1 MFNNLGKIDY
11 KVNSEIIKLEL
22 ANIIEGVNF
31 TEEFIIFKE
40 KEKLSIYDRICDHNS
55 GRLISKEGKTFCPMH
70 NWEFLPK
77 TGTYK
82 NGLVKKKKEYEIN
95 NNKILVS
102 NKNFQPEI
110 KSVDKNIDVKV
121 RYINH
126 AFLIIESD
134 NFKFATDPWALGP
147 AFNTGWWLK
156 HKTIANWKDE
166 LNSCDFIYIS
176 HNHPDHCHELTLS
189 YVDKKIPLVVPNF
202 ITNSTGLLLQDLG
215 FKNIHNLNFEN
226 QYQLKN
232 TELIFTIFKS
242 GDLRDDSGFYFSAGN
257 FKGLLT
263 VDANNLNFLK
273 LPSVD
278 LFASSF
284 AGGAHGYPLN
294 CENYELK
301 DRVKMLDNDR
311 KFIRKTKY
319 KYLEKI
325 KPKFFLP
332 YAGFFKEV
340 LKRDEVYIKY
350 NKKNIVKDYKNFCK
364 KLDIEILDV
373 EENTIFNFKRNK
385 NIKFESYKGKYYMD
399 INENDYLEYFKEKYK
414 KIDLNYIKNYFE
426 NSKFHDDSILFI
438 SLTDDNFENN
448 DCYFQINFTK
458 KITFTILEIESLNK
472 LLQSKNNYLFMKI
485 RKESFLNTIY
495 NKRSWEDISIGFQN
509 KQFRKPNTYNN
520 KFWFHF
526 SNVYVSNKY
535 VQSRTDCS
543 NCTLLNQDIHD
554 ILFKKKSVD
563 NISSFKK
570 FS

>member
-1 MFNNLGKIDY
+1 MFKNLGKIEY
-11 KVNSEIIKLEL
+11 KTESQKVKIDLNQID
-22 ANIIEGVNF
+22 EGVNF
-31 TEEFIIFKE
+31 TDEFIVFK
-40 KEKLSIYDRICDHNS
+40 KNDKLSIYDRICDHNS
-55 GRLISKEGKTFCPMH
+55 GKLISKNGKTFCPMH
-70 NWEFLPK
+70 NWEFEPK

-82 NGLVKKKKEYEIN
+82 NGLVKKKKEYEIE

-110 KSVDKNIDVKV
+110 KSVDKSIDIKV

-156 HKTIANWKDE
+156 HKTIANWKNE

-215 FKNIHNLNFEN
+215 FSNIHNLNFEN

-242 GDLRDDSGFYFSAGN
+242 GDLRDDSGFTLVLGN

-311 KFIRKTKY
+311 KFIKKTKY

-350 NKKNIVKDYKNFCK
+350 NKKNIVKDYTNFCK

-373 EENTIFNFKRNK
+373 EENTIFNFNK
-385 NIKFESYKGKYYMD
+385 NKNVKFGTYKGKYYID

-438 SLTDDNFENN
+438 SLTGDNFENN
-448 DCYFQINFTK
+448 NCCFQVNFTK
-458 KITFTILEIESLNK
+458 KITFTILEAKNLNE

-509 KQFRKPNTYNN
+509 KQFRKPNIYNS

-526 SNVYVSNKY
+526 SNVYVGNKY

-543 NCTLLNQDIHD
+543 NCVLLNQDIHD
-554 ILFKKKSVD
+554 ILFEKKSVD
-563 NISSFKK
+563 NISSF
-570 FS
+570 

>member
-11 KVNSEIIKLEL
+11 KVKSETIKIEL
-22 ANIIEGVNF
+22 TNIVEGVNF

-55 GRLISKEGKTFCPMH
+55 GRLISKDGKTFCPMH
-70 NWEFLPK
+70 NWEFIPE

-82 NGLVKKKKEYEIN
+82 NGLVKKKKEYEIV

-110 KSVDKNIDVKV
+110 KSVNKSINVKV

-134 NFKFATDPWALGP
+134 SFKFATDPWALGP

-156 HKTIANWKDE
+156 HKTIASWKDE

-215 FKNIHNLNFEN
+215 FNNIHNLNFEN

-273 LPSVD
+273 LPSID

-301 DRVKMLDNDR
+301 DRIKMLDTDR
-311 KFIRKTKY
+311 KFIRQTKY
-319 KYLEKI
+319 KYLKKI

-332 YAGFFKEV
+332 YAGFFKEM
-340 LKRDEVYIKY
+340 LKRDEIYIKY
-350 NKKNIVKDYKNFCK
+350 NKKNLVKDYTNFCE
-364 KLDIEILDV
+364 KLDIKILDV
-373 EENTIFNFKRNK
+373 EENTIFNFDKNK
-385 NIKFESYKGKYYMD
+385 NIKSESYKGKYFID
-399 INENDYLEYFKEKYK
+399 ISENDYLEYFKEKYK
-414 KIDLNYIKNYFE
+414 KIDLNYIKNYFD
-426 NSKFHDDSILFI
+426 NCKFHDNSTLFI

-448 DCYFQINFTK
+448 NFYFQVKFTK
-458 KITFTILEIESLNK
+458 KIAFTILEAESLNQ

-509 KQFRKPNTYNN
+509 KQFRKPNIYNS

-543 NCTLLNQDIHD
+543 NCALLNQDIHN

-563 NISSFKK
+563 NVSSFEII
-570 FS
+570 

>member
-11 KVNSEIIKLEL
+11 KVKSEIIEIEL
-22 ANIIEGVNF
+22 ANIVQGVNF

-55 GRLISKEGKTFCPMH
+55 GKLISKDGKTFCPMH
-70 NWEFLPK
+70 NWEFVPK

-82 NGLVKKKKEYEIN
+82 NGLVKKKKEYEIA
-95 NNKILVS
+95 NNKIMVS
-102 NKNFQPEI
+102 NKIFQPKI
-110 KSVDKNIDVKV
+110 KSVDKSINVKV

-156 HKTIANWKDE
+156 HKTILNWKDE

-189 YVDKKIPLVVPNF
+189 YVDKEIPLVVPNF

-215 FKNIHNLNFEN
+215 FNNIHNLNFEN
-226 QYQLKN
+226 QYQLRN

-273 LPSVD
+273 LPSID

-301 DRVKMLDNDR
+301 DRIRMLDTDR
-311 KFIRKTKY
+311 KFIRQTKY

-340 LKRDEVYIKY
+340 LKRDEIYIKY
-350 NKKNIVKDYKNFCK
+350 NKKNLVKDYANFCK
-364 KLDIEILDV
+364 KLDVKILDV
-373 EENTIFNFKRNK
+373 EENTIFNFDKNK
-385 NIKFESYKGKYYMD
+385 NIKSESYNGKYYID

-438 SLTDDNFENN
+438 SLSGDNFENKN
-448 DCYFQINFTK
+448 DNFYFKVKFTK
-458 KITFTILEIESLNK
+458 KITFSILEAKNLNR

-485 RKESFLNTIY
+485 RKESFLNTVY

-509 KQFRKPNTYNN
+509 KQFRKPNIYNS

-554 ILFKKKSVD
+554 VLFKKKSID
-563 NISSFKK
+563 NISPF
-570 FS
+570 

>member
-1 MFNNLGKIDY
+1 MFKNLGKIEY
-11 KVNSEIIKLEL
+11 KTESQKVKIDLNQID
-22 ANIIEGVNF
+22 EGVNF
-31 TEEFIIFKE
+31 TDEFIVFK
-40 KEKLSIYDRICDHNS
+40 KNDKLSIYDRICDHNS
-55 GRLISKEGKTFCPMH
+55 GKLISKNGKTFCPMH
-70 NWEFLPK
+70 NWEFEPK

-82 NGLVKKKKEYEIN
+82 NGLVKKKKEYEIE

-110 KSVDKNIDVKV
+110 KSVDKSIDIKV

-156 HKTIANWKDE
+156 HKTIANWKEE

-215 FKNIHNLNFEN
+215 FNNIHNLNFEN

-332 YAGFFKEV
+332 YAGFFKEA

-350 NKKNIVKDYKNFCK
+350 NKKNIVKDYTNFCK

-373 EENTIFNFKRNK
+373 EENTIFNFNK
-385 NIKFESYKGKYYMD
+385 NKNVKFGTYKGKYYID

-438 SLTDDNFENN
+438 SLTGDNFENN
-448 DCYFQINFTK
+448 NCCFQVNFTK
-458 KITFTILEIESLNK
+458 KITFTILEAKNLNE

-509 KQFRKPNTYNN
+509 KQFRKPNIYNS

-526 SNVYVSNKY
+526 SNVYVGNKY

-543 NCTLLNQDIHD
+543 NCVLLNQDIHD
-554 ILFKKKSVD
+554 ILFEKKSVD
-563 NISSFKK
+563 NISSF
-570 FS
+570 

>member
-1 MFNNLGKIDY
+1 MFNNLGIIDY
-11 KVNSEIIKLEL
+11 KVKSEIIKIEL
-22 ANIIEGVNF
+22 ASLIEGVNF
-31 TEEFIIFKE
+31 TEEFIIFKKK
-40 KEKLSIYDRICDHNS
+40 KELLIYDRICDHNS
-55 GRLISKEGKTFCPMH
+55 GRLISKDGKTFCPMH
-70 NWEFLPK
+70 NWEFMPE
-77 TGTYK
+77 TGIYK
-82 NGLVKKKKEYEIN
+82 NGLVKKKKEYEIV

-110 KSVDKNIDVKV
+110 KFVDKNINVKV

-189 YVDKKIPLVVPNF
+189 YVDKKIPLVIPNF

-215 FKNIHNLNFEN
+215 FNNIHNLNFEN
-226 QYQLKN
+226 QYQLRN

-273 LPSVD
+273 LPSID

-301 DRVKMLDNDR
+301 DRIRMLDTDR
-311 KFIRKTKY
+311 KFIRQTKY
-319 KYLEKI
+319 KYLNKI

-332 YAGFFKEV
+332 YAGFFKEL
-340 LKRDEVYIKY
+340 LKRDETYIKY
-350 NKKNIVKDYKNFCK
+350 NKKNLVKDYANFCE
-364 KLDIEILDV
+364 KLDIKILDV
-373 EENTIFNFKRNK
+373 EESTIFNFDKNK
-385 NIKFESYKGKYYMD
+385 NVKSESYNGKYYID
-399 INENDYLEYFKEKYK
+399 ISENDYLKYFKEKYK

-426 NSKFHDDSILFI
+426 NSKFHDNSILFI
-438 SLTDDNFENN
+438 SLSGDNFESN
-448 DCYFQINFTK
+448 DFFFQVKFTK
-458 KITFTILEIESLNK
+458 KITFTILEAKNLK
-472 LLQSKNNYLFMKI
+472 QLLQSKNNYLFMKI

-509 KQFRKPNTYNN
+509 KQFRKPNIYNS

-535 VQSRTDCS
+535 VQSRTNCS
-543 NCTLLNQDIHD
+543 NCVLLNQDIHD

-563 NISSFKK
+563 NILSF
-570 FS
+570 

>member
-1 MFNNLGKIDY
+1 MFKNLGKIEY
-11 KVNSEIIKLEL
+11 KTESQKVKIDLNQID
-22 ANIIEGVNF
+22 EGVNF
-31 TEEFIIFKE
+31 TDEFIVFK
-40 KEKLSIYDRICDHNS
+40 KNDKLSIYDRICDHNS
-55 GRLISKEGKTFCPMH
+55 GKLISKNGKTFCPMH
-70 NWEFLPK
+70 NWEFEPK

-82 NGLVKKKKEYEIN
+82 NGLVKKKKEYEIE

-110 KSVDKNIDVKV
+110 KSVDKSIDIKV

-156 HKTIANWKDE
+156 HKTIANWKEE

-215 FKNIHNLNFEN
+215 FSNIHNLNFEN

-311 KFIRKTKY
+311 KFIKKTKY

-332 YAGFFKEV
+332 YAGFFKEA

-350 NKKNIVKDYKNFCK
+350 NKKNIVKDYTNFCK

-373 EENTIFNFKRNK
+373 EENTIFNFNK
-385 NIKFESYKGKYYMD
+385 NKNVKFGTYKGKYYID

-438 SLTDDNFENN
+438 SLTGDNFENN
-448 DCYFQINFTK
+448 NCCFQVNFTK
-458 KITFTILEIESLNK
+458 KITFTILEVKNLNE

-509 KQFRKPNTYNN
+509 KQFRKPNIYNS

-526 SNVYVSNKY
+526 SNVYVGNKY

-543 NCTLLNQDIHD
+543 NCVLLNQDIHD
-554 ILFKKKSVD
+554 ILFEKKSVD
-563 NISSFKK
+563 NISSF
-570 FS
+570 

>member
-1 MFNNLGKIDY
+1 MFKNLGKIEY
-11 KVNSEIIKLEL
+11 KTESQKVKIDLNQID
-22 ANIIEGVNF
+22 EGVNF
-31 TEEFIIFKE
+31 TDEFIVFK
-40 KEKLSIYDRICDHNS
+40 KNDKLSIYDRICDHNS
-55 GRLISKEGKTFCPMH
+55 GKLISKNGKTFCPMH
-70 NWEFLPK
+70 NWEFEPK

-82 NGLVKKKKEYEIN
+82 NGLVKKKKEYEIE

-110 KSVDKNIDVKV
+110 KSVDKSIDIKV

-156 HKTIANWKDE
+156 HKTIANWKEE

-215 FKNIHNLNFEN
+215 FSNIHNLNFEN

-332 YAGFFKEV
+332 YAGFFKEA

-350 NKKNIVKDYKNFCK
+350 NKKNIVKDYTNFCK

-373 EENTIFNFKRNK
+373 EENTIFNFNK
-385 NIKFESYKGKYYMD
+385 NKNVKFGTYKGKYYID

-438 SLTDDNFENN
+438 SLTGDNFENN
-448 DCYFQINFTK
+448 NCYFQVNFTK
-458 KITFTILEIESLNK
+458 KITFTILEVKNLNE

-509 KQFRKPNTYNN
+509 KQFRKPNIYNS

-526 SNVYVSNKY
+526 SNVYVGNKY

-543 NCTLLNQDIHD
+543 NCVLLNQDIHD
-554 ILFKKKSVD
+554 ILFEKKSVD
-563 NISSFKK
+563 NISSF
-570 FS
+570 

>member
-1 MFNNLGKIDY
+1 MFKNLGKIEY
-11 KVNSEIIKLEL
+11 KTESQKVKIDLNQID
-22 ANIIEGVNF
+22 EGVNF
-31 TEEFIIFKE
+31 TDEFIVFK
-40 KEKLSIYDRICDHNS
+40 KNDKLSIYDRICDHNS
-55 GRLISKEGKTFCPMH
+55 GKLISKNGKTFCPMH
-70 NWEFLPK
+70 NWEFEPK

-82 NGLVKKKKEYEIN
+82 NGLVKKKKEYEIE

-110 KSVDKNIDVKV
+110 KSVDKSIDIKV

-156 HKTIANWKDE
+156 HKTIANWKNE

-215 FKNIHNLNFEN
+215 FSNIHNLNFEN

-350 NKKNIVKDYKNFCK
+350 NKKNIVKDYTNFCK

-373 EENTIFNFKRNK
+373 EENTIFNFNK
-385 NIKFESYKGKYYMD
+385 NKNVKFGTYKGKYYID

-438 SLTDDNFENN
+438 SLTGDNFENN
-448 DCYFQINFTK
+448 NCCFQVNFTK
-458 KITFTILEIESLNK
+458 KITFTILEVKNLNE

-509 KQFRKPNTYNN
+509 KQFRKPNIYNS

-526 SNVYVSNKY
+526 SNVYVGNKY

-543 NCTLLNQDIHD
+543 NCVLLNQDIHD
-554 ILFKKKSVD
+554 ILFEKKSVD
-563 NISSFKK
+563 NISSF
-570 FS
+570 

>member
-1 MFNNLGKIDY
+1 MFKNLGKIEY
-11 KVNSEIIKLEL
+11 KTESQKVKIDLNQID
-22 ANIIEGVNF
+22 EGVNF
-31 TEEFIIFKE
+31 TDEFIVFK
-40 KEKLSIYDRICDHNS
+40 KNDKLSIYDRICDHNS
-55 GRLISKEGKTFCPMH
+55 GKLISKNGKTFCPMH
-70 NWEFLPK
+70 NWEFEPK

-82 NGLVKKKKEYEIN
+82 NGLVKKKKEYEIE

-110 KSVDKNIDVKV
+110 KSVDKSIDIKV

-156 HKTIANWKDE
+156 HKTIANWKNE

-215 FKNIHNLNFEN
+215 FSNIHNLNFEN

-350 NKKNIVKDYKNFCK
+350 NKKNIVKDYTNFCK

-373 EENTIFNFKRNK
+373 EENTIFNFNK
-385 NIKFESYKGKYYMD
+385 NKNVKFGTYKGKYYID

-438 SLTDDNFENN
+438 SLTGDNFENN
-448 DCYFQINFTK
+448 NCCFQVNFTK
-458 KITFTILEIESLNK
+458 KITFTILEAKNLNE

-509 KQFRKPNTYNN
+509 KQFRKPNIYNS

-526 SNVYVSNKY
+526 SNVYVGNKY

-543 NCTLLNQDIHD
+543 NCVLLNQDIHD
-554 ILFKKKSVD
+554 ILFEKKSVD
-563 NISSFKK
+563 NISSF
-570 FS
+570 

>member
-11 KVNSEIIKLEL
+11 KVKSETIKIEL
-22 ANIIEGVNF
+22 TNIVEGVNF

-55 GRLISKEGKTFCPMH
+55 GRLISKEGRTFCPMH
-70 NWEFLPK
+70 NWEFVPK

-110 KSVDKNIDVKV
+110 KSVDKSIDVKV

-202 ITNSTGLLLQDLG
+202 ITNSTGLLLKDLG

-325 KPKFFLP
+325 KPNFFLP

-373 EENTIFNFKRNK
+373 EENTIFNFNRNK

-414 KIDLNYIKNYFE
+414 KIDLNYIQNYFK
-426 NSKFHDDSILFI
+426 NSNFHDDSILFI
-438 SLTDDNFENN
+438 SLTGDNFENN

-458 KITFTILEIESLNK
+458 KITFAILDFESLNK
-472 LLQSKNNYLFMKI
+472 LLQSNNNYLFMKI

-509 KQFRKPNTYNN
+509 KQFRKPNIYNN

-526 SNVYVSNKY
+526 SNVYVNNKY

-570 FS
+570 I

>member
-1 MFNNLGKIDY
+1 MFKNLGKIEY
-11 KVNSEIIKLEL
+11 KTESQKVKIDLNQID
-22 ANIIEGVNF
+22 EGVNF
-31 TEEFIIFKE
+31 TDEFIVFK
-40 KEKLSIYDRICDHNS
+40 KNDKLSIYDRICDHNS
-55 GRLISKEGKTFCPMH
+55 GKLISKNGKTFCPMH
-70 NWEFLPK
+70 NWEFEPK

-82 NGLVKKKKEYEIN
+82 NGLVKKKKEYEIE

-110 KSVDKNIDVKV
+110 KSVDKSIDIKV

-156 HKTIANWKDE
+156 HKTIANWKEE

-215 FKNIHNLNFEN
+215 FNNIHNLNFEN

-350 NKKNIVKDYKNFCK
+350 NKKNIVKDYTNFCK

-373 EENTIFNFKRNK
+373 EENTIFNFNK
-385 NIKFESYKGKYYMD
+385 NKNVKFGTYKGKYYID

-438 SLTDDNFENN
+438 SLTGDNFENN
-448 DCYFQINFTK
+448 NCCFQVNFTK
-458 KITFTILEIESLNK
+458 KITFTILEAKNLNE

-509 KQFRKPNTYNN
+509 KQFRKPNIYNS

-526 SNVYVSNKY
+526 SNVYVGNKY

-543 NCTLLNQDIHD
+543 NCVLLNQDIHD
-554 ILFKKKSVD
+554 ILFEKKSVD
-563 NISSFKK
+563 NISSF
-570 FS
+570 

>member
-1 MFNNLGKIDY
+1 MFKNLGKIEY
-11 KVNSEIIKLEL
+11 KTESQKVKIDLNQID
-22 ANIIEGVNF
+22 EGVNF
-31 TEEFIIFKE
+31 TDEFIVFK
-40 KEKLSIYDRICDHNS
+40 KNDKLSIYDRICDHNS
-55 GRLISKEGKTFCPMH
+55 GKLISKNGKTFCPMH
-70 NWEFLPK
+70 NWEFEPK

-82 NGLVKKKKEYEIN
+82 NGLVKKKKEYEIE

-110 KSVDKNIDVKV
+110 KSVDKSIDIKV

-156 HKTIANWKDE
+156 HKTIANWKNE

-215 FKNIHNLNFEN
+215 FSNIHNLNFEN

-311 KFIRKTKY
+311 KFIKKTKY

-350 NKKNIVKDYKNFCK
+350 NKKNIVKDYTNFCK

-373 EENTIFNFKRNK
+373 EENTIFNFNK
-385 NIKFESYKGKYYMD
+385 NKNVKFGTYKGKYYID

-438 SLTDDNFENN
+438 SLTGDNFENN
-448 DCYFQINFTK
+448 NCCFQVNFTK
-458 KITFTILEIESLNK
+458 KITFTILEAKNLNE

-509 KQFRKPNTYNN
+509 KQFRKPNIYNS

-526 SNVYVSNKY
+526 SNVYVGNKY

-543 NCTLLNQDIHD
+543 NCVLLNQDIHD
-554 ILFKKKSVD
+554 ILFEKKSVD
-563 NISSFKK
+563 NISSF
-570 FS
+570 

>member
-1 MFNNLGKIDY
+1 MFKNLGKIEY
-11 KVNSEIIKLEL
+11 KTESQKVKIDLNQID
-22 ANIIEGVNF
+22 EGVNF
-31 TEEFIIFKE
+31 TDEFIVFK
-40 KEKLSIYDRICDHNS
+40 KNDKLSIYDRICDHNS
-55 GRLISKEGKTFCPMH
+55 GKLISKNGKTFCPMH
-70 NWEFLPK
+70 NWEFEPK

-82 NGLVKKKKEYEIN
+82 NGLVKKKKEYEIE

-110 KSVDKNIDVKV
+110 KSVDKSIDIKV

-156 HKTIANWKDE
+156 HKTIANWKNE

-215 FKNIHNLNFEN
+215 FNNIHNLNFEN

-350 NKKNIVKDYKNFCK
+350 NKKNIVKDYTNFCK

-373 EENTIFNFKRNK
+373 EENTIFNFNK
-385 NIKFESYKGKYYMD
+385 NKNVKFGTYKGKYYID

-438 SLTDDNFENN
+438 SLTGDNFENN
-448 DCYFQINFTK
+448 NCYFQVNFTK
-458 KITFTILEIESLNK
+458 KITFTILEAKNLNE

-509 KQFRKPNTYNN
+509 KQFRKPNIYNS

-526 SNVYVSNKY
+526 SNVYVGNKY

-543 NCTLLNQDIHD
+543 NCVLLNQDIHD
-554 ILFKKKSVD
+554 ILFEKKSVD
-563 NISSFKK
+563 NISSF
-570 FS
+570 

>member
-1 MFNNLGKIDY
+1 MFKNLGKIEY
-11 KVNSEIIKLEL
+11 KTESQKVKIDLNQID
-22 ANIIEGVNF
+22 EGVNF
-31 TEEFIIFKE
+31 TDEFIVFK
-40 KEKLSIYDRICDHNS
+40 KNDKLSIYDRICDHNS
-55 GRLISKEGKTFCPMH
+55 GKLISKNGKTFCPMH
-70 NWEFLPK
+70 NWEFEPK

-82 NGLVKKKKEYEIN
+82 NGLVKKKKEYEIE

-110 KSVDKNIDVKV
+110 KSVDKSIDIKV

-156 HKTIANWKDE
+156 HKTIANWKNE

-215 FKNIHNLNFEN
+215 FSNIHNLNFEN

-332 YAGFFKEV
+332 YAGFFKEA

-350 NKKNIVKDYKNFCK
+350 NKKNIVKDYTNFCK

-373 EENTIFNFKRNK
+373 EENTIFNFNK
-385 NIKFESYKGKYYMD
+385 NKNVKFGTYKGKYYID

-438 SLTDDNFENN
+438 SLTGDNFENN
-448 DCYFQINFTK
+448 NCYFQVNFTK
-458 KITFTILEIESLNK
+458 KITFTILEVKNLNE

-509 KQFRKPNTYNN
+509 KQFRKPNIYNS

-526 SNVYVSNKY
+526 SNVYVGNKY

-543 NCTLLNQDIHD
+543 NCVLLNQDIHD
-554 ILFKKKSVD
+554 ILFEKKSVD
-563 NISSFKK
+563 NISSF
-570 FS
+570 

>member
-22 ANIIEGVNF
+22 ANIVEGVNF

-55 GRLISKEGKTFCPMH
+55 GRLISKEGRTFCPMH
-70 NWEFLPK
+70 NWEFVPK

-110 KSVDKNIDVKV
+110 KSVDKSIDVKV

-202 ITNSTGLLLQDLG
+202 ITNSTGLLLKDLG

-325 KPKFFLP
+325 KPNFFLP

-373 EENTIFNFKRNK
+373 EENTIFNFNRNK

-414 KIDLNYIKNYFE
+414 KIDLNYIQNYFK
-426 NSKFHDDSILFI
+426 NSNFHDDSILFI
-438 SLTDDNFENN
+438 SLTGDNFENN

-458 KITFTILEIESLNK
+458 KITFAILDFESLNK
-472 LLQSKNNYLFMKI
+472 LLQSNNNYLFMKI

-509 KQFRKPNTYNN
+509 KQFRKPNIYNN

-526 SNVYVSNKY
+526 SNVYVNNKY

-570 FS
+570 I

>member
-1 MFNNLGKIDY
+1 MFKNLGKIEY
-11 KVNSEIIKLEL
+11 KTESQKVKIDLNQID
-22 ANIIEGVNF
+22 EGVNF
-31 TEEFIIFKE
+31 TDEFIVFK
-40 KEKLSIYDRICDHNS
+40 KNDKLSIYDRICDHNS
-55 GRLISKEGKTFCPMH
+55 GKLISKNGKTFCPMH
-70 NWEFLPK
+70 NWEFEPK

-82 NGLVKKKKEYEIN
+82 NGLVKKKKEYEIE

-110 KSVDKNIDVKV
+110 KSVDKSIDIKV

-156 HKTIANWKDE
+156 HKTIANWKNE

-215 FKNIHNLNFEN
+215 FNNIHNLNFEN

-311 KFIRKTKY
+311 KFIKKTKY

-350 NKKNIVKDYKNFCK
+350 NKKNIVKDYTNFCK

-373 EENTIFNFKRNK
+373 EENTIFNFNK
-385 NIKFESYKGKYYMD
+385 NKNVKFGTYKGKYYID

-438 SLTDDNFENN
+438 SLTGDNFENN
-448 DCYFQINFTK
+448 NCCFQVNFTK
-458 KITFTILEIESLNK
+458 KITFTILEAKNLNE

-509 KQFRKPNTYNN
+509 KQFRKPNIYNS

-526 SNVYVSNKY
+526 SNVYVGNKY

-543 NCTLLNQDIHD
+543 NCVLLNQDIHD
-554 ILFKKKSVD
+554 ILFEKKSVD
-563 NISSFKK
+563 NISSF
-570 FS
+570 

>member
-1 MFNNLGKIDY
+1 MFKNLGKIEY
-11 KVNSEIIKLEL
+11 KTESQKVKIDLNQID
-22 ANIIEGVNF
+22 EGVNF
-31 TEEFIIFKE
+31 TDEFIVFK
-40 KEKLSIYDRICDHNS
+40 KNDKLSIYDRICDHNS
-55 GRLISKEGKTFCPMH
+55 GKLISKNGKTFCPMH
-70 NWEFLPK
+70 NWEFEPK

-82 NGLVKKKKEYEIN
+82 NGLVKKKKEYEIE

-110 KSVDKNIDVKV
+110 KSVDKSIDIKV

-156 HKTIANWKDE
+156 HKTIANWKNE

-215 FKNIHNLNFEN
+215 FNNIHNLNFEN

-332 YAGFFKEV
+332 YAGFFKEA

-350 NKKNIVKDYKNFCK
+350 NKKNIVKDYTNFCK

-373 EENTIFNFKRNK
+373 EENTIFNFNK
-385 NIKFESYKGKYYMD
+385 NKNVKFGTYKGKYYID

-438 SLTDDNFENN
+438 SLTGDNFENN
-448 DCYFQINFTK
+448 NCYFQVNFTK
-458 KITFTILEIESLNK
+458 KITFTILEVKNLNE

-509 KQFRKPNTYNN
+509 KQFRKPNIYNS

-526 SNVYVSNKY
+526 SNVYVGNKY

-543 NCTLLNQDIHD
+543 NCVLLNQDIHD
-554 ILFKKKSVD
+554 ILFEKKSVD
-563 NISSFKK
+563 NISSF
-570 FS
+570 

>member
-22 ANIIEGVNF
+22 ANIVEGVNF

-70 NWEFLPK
+70 NWEFVPK

-110 KSVDKNIDVKV
+110 KSVDKSIDVKV

-325 KPKFFLP
+325 KPNFFLP

-373 EENTIFNFKRNK
+373 EENTIFNFNRNK

-414 KIDLNYIKNYFE
+414 KIDLNYIQNYFE
-426 NSKFHDDSILFI
+426 NSNFHDDSILFI
-438 SLTDDNFENN
+438 SLTGDNFENN

-458 KITFTILEIESLNK
+458 KITFTILDFKSLNK
-472 LLQSKNNYLFMKI
+472 LLQSNNNYLFMKI

-509 KQFRKPNTYNN
+509 KQFRKPNIYNN

-526 SNVYVSNKY
+526 SNVYVNNKY

-570 FS
+570 I

>member
-1 MFNNLGKIDY
+1 MFKNLGKIEY
-11 KVNSEIIKLEL
+11 KTESQKVKIDLNQID
-22 ANIIEGVNF
+22 EGVNF
-31 TEEFIIFKE
+31 TDEFIVFK
-40 KEKLSIYDRICDHNS
+40 KNDKLSIYDRICDHNS
-55 GRLISKEGKTFCPMH
+55 GKLISKNGKTFCPMH
-70 NWEFLPK
+70 NWEFEPK

-82 NGLVKKKKEYEIN
+82 NGLVKKKKEYEIE

-110 KSVDKNIDVKV
+110 KSVDKSIDIKV

-156 HKTIANWKDE
+156 HKTIANWKNE

-215 FKNIHNLNFEN
+215 FNNIHNLNFEN

-350 NKKNIVKDYKNFCK
+350 NKKNIVKDYTNFCK

-373 EENTIFNFKRNK
+373 EENTIFNFNK
-385 NIKFESYKGKYYMD
+385 NKNVKFGTYKGKYYID

-438 SLTDDNFENN
+438 SLTGDNFENN
-448 DCYFQINFTK
+448 NCCFQVNFTK
-458 KITFTILEIESLNK
+458 KITFTILEAKNLNE

-509 KQFRKPNTYNN
+509 KQFRKPNIYNS

-526 SNVYVSNKY
+526 SNVYVGNKY

-543 NCTLLNQDIHD
+543 NCVLLNQDIHD
-554 ILFKKKSVD
+554 ILFEKKSVD
-563 NISSFKK
+563 NISSF
-570 FS
+570 

>member
-1 MFNNLGKIDY
+1 MFKNLGKIEY
-11 KVNSEIIKLEL
+11 KTESQKVKIDLNQID
-22 ANIIEGVNF
+22 EGVNF
-31 TEEFIIFKE
+31 TDEFIVFK
-40 KEKLSIYDRICDHNS
+40 KNDKLSIYDRICDHNS
-55 GRLISKEGKTFCPMH
+55 GKLISKNGKTFCPMH
-70 NWEFLPK
+70 NWEFEPK

-82 NGLVKKKKEYEIN
+82 NGLVKKKKEYEIE

-110 KSVDKNIDVKV
+110 KSVDKSIDIKV

-156 HKTIANWKDE
+156 HKTIANWKEE

-215 FKNIHNLNFEN
+215 FSNIHNLNFEN

-332 YAGFFKEV
+332 YAGFFKEA

-350 NKKNIVKDYKNFCK
+350 NKKNIVKDYTNFCK

-373 EENTIFNFKRNK
+373 EENTIFNFNK
-385 NIKFESYKGKYYMD
+385 NKNDKFGTYKGKYYID

-438 SLTDDNFENN
+438 SLTGDNFENN
-448 DCYFQINFTK
+448 NCYFQVNFTK
-458 KITFTILEIESLNK
+458 KITFTILEVKNLNE

-509 KQFRKPNTYNN
+509 KQFRKPNIYNN

-526 SNVYVSNKY
+526 SNVYVGNKY

-543 NCTLLNQDIHD
+543 NCVLLNQDIHD
-554 ILFKKKSVD
+554 ILFEKKSVD
-563 NISSFKK
+563 NISSF
-570 FS
+570 

>member
-1 MFNNLGKIDY
+1 MPI
-11 KVNSEIIKLEL
+11 
-22 ANIIEGVNF
+22 
-31 TEEFIIFKE
+31 
-40 KEKLSIYDRICDHNS
+40 
-55 GRLISKEGKTFCPMH
+55 GR
-70 NWEFLPK
+70 N
-77 TGTYK
+77 
-82 NGLVKKKKEYEIN
+82 
-95 NNKILVS
+95 
-102 NKNFQPEI
+102 
-110 KSVDKNIDVKV
+110 
-121 RYINH
+121 
-126 AFLIIESD
+126 
-134 NFKFATDPWALGP
+134 
-147 AFNTGWWLK
+147 
-156 HKTIANWKDE
+156 E

-215 FKNIHNLNFEN
+215 FNNIHNLNFEN

-350 NKKNIVKDYKNFCK
+350 NKKNIVKDYTNFCK

-373 EENTIFNFKRNK
+373 EENTIFNFNK
-385 NIKFESYKGKYYMD
+385 NKNVKFGTYKGKYYID

-438 SLTDDNFENN
+438 SLTGDNFENN
-448 DCYFQINFTK
+448 NCYFQVNFTK
-458 KITFTILEIESLNK
+458 KITFTILEVKNLNE

-509 KQFRKPNTYNN
+509 KQFRKPNIYNS

-526 SNVYVSNKY
+526 SNVYVGNKY

-543 NCTLLNQDIHD
+543 NCVLLNQDIHD
-554 ILFKKKSVD
+554 ILFEKKSVD
-563 NISSFKK
+563 NISSF
-570 FS
+570 

>member
-1 MFNNLGKIDY
+1 MFKNLGKIEY
-11 KVNSEIIKLEL
+11 KTESQKVKIDLNQID
-22 ANIIEGVNF
+22 EGVNF
-31 TEEFIIFKE
+31 TDEFIVFK
-40 KEKLSIYDRICDHNS
+40 KNDKLSIYDRICDHNS
-55 GRLISKEGKTFCPMH
+55 GKLISKNGKTFCPMH
-70 NWEFLPK
+70 NWEFEPK

-82 NGLVKKKKEYEIN
+82 NGLVKKKKEYEIE

-110 KSVDKNIDVKV
+110 KSVDKSIDIKV

-156 HKTIANWKDE
+156 HKTIANWKEE

-215 FKNIHNLNFEN
+215 FNNIYNLNFEN

-350 NKKNIVKDYKNFCK
+350 NKKNIVKDYTNFCK

-373 EENTIFNFKRNK
+373 EENTIFNFNK
-385 NIKFESYKGKYYMD
+385 NKNVKFGTYKGKYYID

-438 SLTDDNFENN
+438 SLTGDNFENN
-448 DCYFQINFTK
+448 NCYFQVNFTK
-458 KITFTILEIESLNK
+458 KITFTILEVKNLNE

-509 KQFRKPNTYNN
+509 KQFRKPNIYNS

-526 SNVYVSNKY
+526 SNVYVGNKY

-543 NCTLLNQDIHD
+543 NCVLLNQDIHD
-554 ILFKKKSVD
+554 ILFEKKSVD
-563 NISSFKK
+563 NISSF
-570 FS
+570 

>member
-1 MFNNLGKIDY
+1 MFKNLGKIEY
-11 KVNSEIIKLEL
+11 KTESQKVKIDLNQID
-22 ANIIEGVNF
+22 EGVNF
-31 TEEFIIFKE
+31 TDEFIVFK
-40 KEKLSIYDRICDHNS
+40 KNDKLSIYDRICDHNS
-55 GRLISKEGKTFCPMH
+55 GKLISKNGKTFCPMH
-70 NWEFLPK
+70 NWEFEPK

-82 NGLVKKKKEYEIN
+82 NGLVKKKKEYEIE

-110 KSVDKNIDVKV
+110 KSVDKSIDIKV

-156 HKTIANWKDE
+156 HKTIANWKEE

-215 FKNIHNLNFEN
+215 FSNIHNLNFEN

-332 YAGFFKEV
+332 YAGFFKEA

-350 NKKNIVKDYKNFCK
+350 NKKNIVKDYTNFCK

-438 SLTDDNFENN
+438 SLTGDNFENN
-448 DCYFQINFTK
+448 NCCFQVNFTK
-458 KITFTILEIESLNK
+458 KITFTILEAKNLNE

-509 KQFRKPNTYNN
+509 KQFRKPNIYNS

-526 SNVYVSNKY
+526 SNVYVGNKY

-543 NCTLLNQDIHD
+543 NCVLLNQDIHD
-554 ILFKKKSVD
+554 ILFEKKSVD
-563 NISSFKK
+563 NISSF
-570 FS
+570 

>member
-1 MFNNLGKIDY
+1 MFNNLGIIDY
-11 KVNSEIIKLEL
+11 KVKSEIIKIEL
-22 ANIIEGVNF
+22 ASLIEGVNF
-31 TEEFIIFKE
+31 TEEFIIFKKK
-40 KEKLSIYDRICDHNS
+40 KELLIYDRICDHNS
-55 GRLISKEGKTFCPMH
+55 GRLISKDGKTFCPMH
-70 NWEFLPK
+70 NWEFMPE
-77 TGTYK
+77 TGIYK
-82 NGLVKKKKEYEIN
+82 NGLVKKKKEYEIV

-110 KSVDKNIDVKV
+110 KFVDKNINVKV

-189 YVDKKIPLVVPNF
+189 YVDKKIPLVIPNF

-215 FKNIHNLNFEN
+215 FNNIHNLNFEN
-226 QYQLKN
+226 QYQLRN

-273 LPSVD
+273 LPSID

-301 DRVKMLDNDR
+301 DRIRMLDTDR
-311 KFIRKTKY
+311 KFIRQTKY
-319 KYLEKI
+319 KYLNKI

-332 YAGFFKEV
+332 YAGFFKEL
-340 LKRDEVYIKY
+340 LKRDETYIKY
-350 NKKNIVKDYKNFCK
+350 NKKNLVKDYANFCE
-364 KLDIEILDV
+364 KLDIKILDV
-373 EENTIFNFKRNK
+373 EESTIFNFDKNK
-385 NIKFESYKGKYYMD
+385 NVKSESYNGKYYID
-399 INENDYLEYFKEKYK
+399 ISENDYLKYFKEKYK

-426 NSKFHDDSILFI
+426 NSKFHDNSILFI
-438 SLTDDNFENN
+438 SLSGDNFENDN
-448 DCYFQINFTK
+448 FYFQVKFTK
-458 KITFTILEIESLNK
+458 KITFSILEAKNLNQ

-509 KQFRKPNTYNN
+509 KQFRKPNVYNS

-543 NCTLLNQDIHD
+543 NCALLNQDIHD
-554 ILFKKKSVD
+554 ILFKKKSID
-563 NISSFKK
+563 NISTF
-570 FS
+570 

>member
-1 MFNNLGKIDY
+1 MFKNLGKIEY
-11 KVNSEIIKLEL
+11 KTESQKVKIDLNQID
-22 ANIIEGVNF
+22 EGVNF
-31 TEEFIIFKE
+31 TDEFIVFK
-40 KEKLSIYDRICDHNS
+40 KNDKLSIYDRICDHNS
-55 GRLISKEGKTFCPMH
+55 GKLISKNGKTFCPMH
-70 NWEFLPK
+70 NWEFEPK

-82 NGLVKKKKEYEIN
+82 NGLVKKKKEYEIE

-110 KSVDKNIDVKV
+110 KSVDKSIDIKV

-215 FKNIHNLNFEN
+215 FSNIHNLNFEN

-332 YAGFFKEV
+332 YAGFFKEA

-350 NKKNIVKDYKNFCK
+350 NKKNIVKDYTNFCK

-373 EENTIFNFKRNK
+373 EENTIFNFNK
-385 NIKFESYKGKYYMD
+385 NKNVKFGTYKGKYYID

-438 SLTDDNFENN
+438 SLTGDNFENN
-448 DCYFQINFTK
+448 NCCFQVNFTK
-458 KITFTILEIESLNK
+458 KITFTILEAKNLNE

-509 KQFRKPNTYNN
+509 KQFRKPNIYNS

-526 SNVYVSNKY
+526 SNVYVGNKY

-543 NCTLLNQDIHD
+543 NCVLLNQDIHD
-554 ILFKKKSVD
+554 ILFEKKSVD
-563 NISSFKK
+563 NISSF
-570 FS
+570 